1 MKTEILGIKIDA
13 LNYNQSLQK
22 IEDFLRQDKQHQI
35 ITVNPEII
43 LKSLADSNYR
53 EIINQVS
60 LVTADGIGLL
70 WAAKFLSLKSDSW
83 VSTIAQMIASGASLV
98 FYPSYCQEVIPER
111 ITGVDLMDKICRQA
125 SIKGWKI
132 YLFGGGADVAEKTA
146 EVLRKKYLNLQIVGA
161 EEGIKNYQSGQ
172 NTDEAISKIN
182 EKAPDII
189 FVAMGAPKQEYFIS
203 QNLSK
208 IPSVKIAMGVG
219 GSFDFISGK
228 IKRAPDI
235 YRDLGLEWLYRF
247 FHQPWRALRIFNA
260 TVKFIWTV
268 IKFKQLTKN

>member
-132 YLFGGGADVAEKTA
+132 YLFGGGAGVAEKTA

>member
-13 LNYNQSLQK
+13 LNYNQYLQK